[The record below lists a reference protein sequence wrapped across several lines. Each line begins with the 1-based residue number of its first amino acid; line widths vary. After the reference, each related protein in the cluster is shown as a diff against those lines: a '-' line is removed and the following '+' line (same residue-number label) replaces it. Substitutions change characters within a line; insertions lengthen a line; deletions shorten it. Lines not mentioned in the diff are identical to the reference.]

1 MDQQQVAANGGGH
14 GAEAASS
21 ERRRHQEEEATDR
34 LRDFDA
40 TIRPAA
46 AGAAAARPEAQR
58 PREAPPGHPG
68 SRGGG
73 ARAGS
78 ATAEQQAYWWGP
90 GGPKVNDRDLLEF
103 DLFVEMHLRQQ
114 QEQQLLSRLQRPA
127 AAPSEGERHGVVL
140 YFPVKFILVAQDL
153 VQLVRL

>member
-40 TIRPAA
+40 SIRPAA

-90 GGPKVNDRDLLEF
+90 GGPKDNDRDLLEF

-127 AAPSEGERHGVVL
+127 AAPSEGERHGGEVL
-140 YFPVKFILVAQDL
+140 DL
-153 VQLVRL
+153 ELRL